1 MIHMLDPDRI
11 LTEEEKI
18 LLEESYIHE
27 KEGKLIPLE
36 EVKKELGILEEDS
49 NEL

>member
-18 LLEESYIHE
+18 LLEESYI
-27 KEGKLIPLE
+27 LL
-36 EVKKELGILEEDS
+36 VRTLAMC
-49 NEL
+49 